1 MTRPARRRRALVT
14 TLAMLVAAC
23 TAGGDREDRAAG
35 PDAAALQGGTLR
47 VAVADDSAD
56 AIDPDPEN
64 PSYTAWELARCCL
77 LRTLYS
83 YNGKRAEEG
92 GTEVRP
98 DLAESMP
105 EVSSDGLTWTFRLK
119 RGIRYAPPFE
129 DTPIGAKDIVR
140 ALEREARIGMGMK
153 GYGFYYSE
161 IRGFDDYPEEADSIV
176 GLETPDDRTLV
187 VRLTEITGDLPYR
200 FALPATAPIPEG
212 ASEGHDDDYGR
223 FLVASGPY
231 MVEGSDDLD
240 FTVPPEQQEPAV
252 GFLPASTTI
261 RNGATEV
268 EEPGSLVLVR
278 NPSWE
283 PERDRLRPAYPD
295 RIEISIG
302 GGDGEELARR
312 VDTGEVDLVLAAA
325 TSPLEQVARYQ
336 ADPALEDRVYEDSK
350 DAGFAVTMN
359 LAAPPFDDLHVRRAV
374 STAIDEASLAHLVSE
389 PPHTPW
395 GSSAKAGARLAP
407 DSLEGLLLRAFDP
420 YPFDP
425 ADARE
430 EMRASDYDPT
440 GDGVCDR
447 PVCRSVRA
455 FVLREGVIPE
465 QAEQVR
471 ADLAEIGIEL
481 ELEVHQW
488 DAFWG
493 HILDPREQ
501 IPIAIGFTWNTDF
514 PEGAGWFP
522 YLFDVSGL
530 DDCCNTSL
538 VGASPEQLREWG
550 YRVRSVPSIDDRL
563 DACERRRGVAR
574 TQCWAELDQYLMT
587 EVVPRVA
594 YLFMDAAYV
603 VSGRVVRYSFD
614 QFVEYPAL
622 DRIALA
628 PGSE

>member
-1 MTRPARRRRALVT
+1 
-14 TLAMLVAAC
+14 MLVAAC

-35 PDAAALQGGTLR
+35 PDAASLQGGTLR
-47 VAVADDSAD
+47 VAVADDSAYQ
-56 AIDPDPEN
+56 IDPDPEN
-64 PSYTAWELARCCL
+64 PSYEAWELARCCL

-83 YNGKRAEEG
+83 YNGKPAEEG
-92 GTEVRP
+92 GAELRP
-98 DLAESMP
+98 DLAQGMP

-119 RGIRYAPPFE
+119 RGIRYAPPFD
-129 DTPIGAKDIVR
+129 DTHIVALDIVR
-140 ALEREARIGMGMK
+140 ALEREARVADPD
-153 GYGFYYSE
+153 GYSFYYSV
-161 IRGFDDYPEEADSIV
+161 IRGFDDYPEAADSIL
-176 GLETPDDRTLV
+176 GLERRDDRTLV
-187 VRLTEITGDLPYR
+187 VRLTEVTGDLAHR

-212 ASEGHDDDYGR
+212 AAEGHGSDYGR

-240 FTVPPEQQEPAV
+240 FTVPPEQQEPAS
-252 GFLPASTTI
+252 GFAPA
-261 RNGATEV
+261 RFNDDGEV
-268 EEPGSLVLVR
+268 VEPGSLVLVR

-283 PERDRLRPAYPD
+283 RATDRLRPAYPD

-302 GGDGEELARR
+302 GGDGDELARR
-312 VDTGEVDLVLAAA
+312 VDTGEVDLVLADA
-325 TSPLEQVARYQ
+325 TSPLDQVATYQ
-336 ADPALEDRVYEDSK
+336 ADPALEDRVYEGSR

-359 LAAPPFDDLHVRRAV
+359 IAAPPFDDLHVRRAV

-407 DSLEGLLLRAFDP
+407 DSLDGLLLRAFDP

-455 FVLREGVIPE
+455 FVLRMGVIPE

-481 ELEVHQW
+481 ELELYHW
-488 DAFWG
+488 PAFWRK
-493 HILDPREQ
+493 ILDPREQ
-501 IPIAIGFTWNTDF
+501 IPIAIGFTWNSDF
-514 PEGAGWFP
+514 PEGGGWYP
-522 YLFDVSGL
+522 ALFDVSGL
-530 DDCCNTSL
+530 DGCCNSSL

-550 YRVRSVPSIDDRL
+550 YRVKSVPSIDDRL

-594 YLFMDAAYV
+594 YLYMDTAYV
-603 VSGRVVRYSFD
+603 VSERVVRYSFD